1 MKNWLRK
8 ILGIDT
14 MDKIITENNF
24 ETQSKLE
31 SISKL
36 LESNKKDNLTDLVE
50 TISQIQFSNDSDL
63 IDFKIDDNLQL
74 DENWAL
80 LKLVNQ
86 EESWP
91 FCQFT

>member
-14 MDKIITENNF
+14 MDKVIIENNF

-50 TISQIQFSNDSDL
+50 TISQFQFSNDSDL

-80 LKLVNQ
+80 LKLANQ